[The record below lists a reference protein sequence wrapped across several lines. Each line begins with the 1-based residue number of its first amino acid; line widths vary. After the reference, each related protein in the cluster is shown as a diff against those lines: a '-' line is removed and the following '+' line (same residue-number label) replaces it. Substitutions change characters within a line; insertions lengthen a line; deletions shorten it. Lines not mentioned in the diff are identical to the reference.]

1 MVGFALMLKARLEGV
16 QEIQMSAE
24 ARWYFQ
30 LRCQICGEPHP
41 NEIYVTLDSAVGG
54 RRQKTDKTFVMSCKF
69 CHNECSLNYIPGSIV
84 PYRNVYEE
92 FQTVAQFEARGLT
105 IVHWTLPQDL
115 KIVTQAGTSFTEQR
129 LEGQDWTEYDEDAGE
144 PVAIYGVE
152 TRVER
157 C

>member
-1 MVGFALMLKARLEGV
+1 MLRARLEGV
-16 QEIQMSAE
+16 REIQMSTA

-30 LRCQICGEPHP
+30 LQCQICGEPHP

-54 RRQKTDKTFVMSCKF
+54 KRQKTEKTFVMSCKF
-69 CHNECSLNYIPGSIV
+69 CHSESSLNYIPGSCV
-84 PYRNVYEE
+84 PYRNFYEE
-92 FQTVAQFEARGLT
+92 FQAVAQFEARGVT
-105 IVHWTLPQDL
+105 IVHWTLPDL
-115 KIVTQAGTSFTEQR
+115 RIITQAGTSFAEQR
-129 LEGQDWTEYDEDAGE
+129 LEGSDWTEYDDEAGE

>member
-1 MVGFALMLKARLEGV
+1 MVGFSLLLKARLEGV

-24 ARWYFQ
+24 SRWYFQ

-69 CHNECSLNYIPGSIV
+69 CHRESSLNYIQGSIV

-92 FQTVAQFEARGLT
+92 FQTVAQFEARGVT
-105 IVHWTLPQDL
+105 IDYWKLPEDL
-115 KIVTQAGTSFTEQR
+115 KIITQAGTSFMEQR
-129 LEGQDWTEYDEDAGE
+129 LEGPDWTEYDEDAGE
-144 PVAIYGVE
+144 PVAIYAVE